1 MVIIQ
6 ELSKDELIG
15 LIDEML
21 AKALR
26 KVTEQVSDPDDLL
39 SRQEAALHLKV
50 SLSTL
55 HAYTKTGKLIGHRI
69 GGRLLYKRS
78 DLDRALKS
86 TKI

>member
-6 ELSKDELIG
+6 ELNKEELVS
-15 LIDEML
+15 LIDERL

-26 KVTEQVSDPDDLL
+26 KVSEQVSDPDDLL
-39 SRQEAALHLKV
+39 SRQEAARHLKL
-50 SLSTL
+50 SLSSL

-86 TKI
+86 TKL

>member
-6 ELSKDELIG
+6 ELNKEELIS
-15 LIDEML
+15 LIEERL

-26 KVTEQVSDPDDLL
+26 IVSEQVSDPDDLL
-39 SRQEAALHLKV
+39 SRQEAARHLKL
-50 SLSTL
+50 SLSSL

>member
-6 ELSKDELIG
+6 ELNKDELIG

-21 AKALR
+21 AKALQ
-26 KVTEQVSDPDDLL
+26 KVSEQVSDPDDLL

>member
-1 MVIIQ
+1 MIIIQ
-6 ELSKDELIG
+6 ELNKEELIS
-15 LIDEML
+15 LFDERL

-26 KVTEQVSDPDDLL
+26 KVSEQVSDPDDLL
-39 SRQEAALHLKV
+39 SRQEAARHLK
-50 SLSTL
+50 LSISSL
-55 HAYTKTGKLIGHRI
+55 HAYTKSGKLIGHRI